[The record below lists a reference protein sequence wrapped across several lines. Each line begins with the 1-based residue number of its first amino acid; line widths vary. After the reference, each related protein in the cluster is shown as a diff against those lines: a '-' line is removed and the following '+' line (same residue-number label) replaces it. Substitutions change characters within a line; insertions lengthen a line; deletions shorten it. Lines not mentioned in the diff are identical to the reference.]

1 MENGAE
7 AAVLH
12 TVPVC
17 GEVSPGCS
25 QELHLTGRS
34 LAEQ

>member
-12 TVPVC
+12 MLCC
-17 GEVSPGCS
+17 GGVIPGCS
-25 QELHLTGRS
+25 QELHFTVTS
-34 LAEQ
+34 LADQ